1 MFTLSNTGRSLE
13 LTQGESTIRRFA
25 LSWRPLLWTSFSSS
39 RLRLSRPVHA
49 AVMPQF
55 LIVEFELVTGI
66 DNFSGGRRRGGE
78 EKKGERRR
86 EKEQGEKRG
95 EKGRKERR
103 RALFVKYFTTYSGL
117 RSAVG
122 WAMPMSSPS

>member
-1 MFTLSNTGRSLE
+1 M
-13 LTQGESTIRRFA
+13 
-25 LSWRPLLWTSFSSS
+25 WTSFSSS

-78 EKKGERRR
+78 DERRR
-86 EKEQGEKRG
+86 KEKGEEKRNKEKKEGRKEEKRG
-95 EKGRKERR
+95 EE
-103 RALFVKYFTTYSGL
+103 LSL
-117 RSAVG
+117 
-122 WAMPMSSPS
+122 